1 MKIIFYFRDHR
12 EGRLQVDKE
21 PMITTTSDSG
31 ATQLDTDGMLWIGTV
46 LFNSQWKISIFS

>member
-31 ATQLDTDGMLWIGTV
+31 ATQLDTDGMLWIGTI